1 MKKIIMLILLT
12 TSIFAFSFSASIPE
26 QAKEETQVICKEGY
40 AFIIV
45 TVHNGNG
52 VSVSITQIMQQ
63 SKKYKTPQ
71 PMKCKK

>member
-12 TSIFAFSFSASIPE
+12 TSIFAFGTSIQE

-45 TVHNGNG
+45 TIHNGNG
-52 VSVSITQIMQQ
+52 VGVSITQIIQQ
-63 SKKYKTPQ
+63 SKKYETPQ
-71 PMKCKK
+71 PMKCKR